1 MFTLAVTVLRTAMLN
16 MKIPDGL
23 ISSVLG
29 FAANLSDKNLLRII
43 NSLGKLTSIE
53 WQDKGVRA
61 VRRLI
66 EQDHFGI
73 EATKR
78 VIKKLNPTV
87 RAKMVNNFLLGGIL
101 LGYKKRYAFWEEHGV
116 APPGNL
122 MISSTTKCN
131 LRCYG
136 CYAGTHQIADDLS
149 REEVEMLIVESGKA
163 GTNIITM
170 LGGEP
175 FTMPWML
182 DIIEQF
188 PDVGF
193 QIFTNSLLLDD
204 DKIARL
210 AKTGNAMIVIG
221 LDGPKEFTDGRKGEG
236 AFDGAVTNIKKLSD
250 AGVLVGYS
258 TMVSRLN
265 FDHIYGDEFIDTMIE
280 AGAAFG
286 WCAVAIPQGKACRDL
301 QLIPTPEQ
309 KAKIPE
315 MVQSVRTRKPLI
327 IIDFYSDAAITEGC
341 GAGRVTLHIN
351 NTGDVEPCV
360 FFPFSVDNIRDKP
373 FNEILKSDF
382 LKGIRKVH
390 KDYPG
395 EVKTCMMVAQPQAA
409 LHVIKESNAR
419 ETSEGTLEQ
428 LTILAD
434 AAKK

>member
-1 MFTLAVTVLRTAMLN
+1 LA
-16 MKIPDGL
+16 
-23 ISSVLG
+23 S
-29 FAANLSDKNLLRII
+29 NLSDKNLLRII

-61 VRRLI
+61 VRRMI
-66 EQDHFGI
+66 EEEHSGI

-78 VIKKLNPTV
+78 AIKNMSPRT
-87 RAKMVNNFLLGGIL
+87 RSQIVNNFLLGGIL

-122 MISSTTKCN
+122 MISATTKCN

-136 CYAGTHQIADDLS
+136 CYAGTHQIADELT
-149 REEVEMLIVESGKA
+149 REEVEMLIEEARKS

-182 DIIEQF
+182 DVVEKY
-188 PDVGF
+188 PDIGF

-204 DKIARL
+204 EKIERL
-210 AKTGNAMIVIG
+210 AKAGNAIIAIG
-221 LDGPKEFTDGRKGEG
+221 VDGPKEFTDGRKGEG
-236 AFDGAVTNIKKLSD
+236 AFDGALANMRKLRD

-265 FDHIYGDEFIDTMIE
+265 FDHIYSDSFIDTMIE
-280 AGAAFG
+280 AGASFG
-286 WCAVAIPQGKACRDL
+286 WCAIAIPQGKACREL

-309 KAKIPE
+309 KAMIPE
-315 MVQSVRTRKPLI
+315 MVRSVRARKPLT
-327 IIDFYSDAAITEGC
+327 IIDFYSDANITEGC

-360 FFPFSVDNIRDKP
+360 FFPFTVDNIRKRSYVD
-373 FNEILKSDF
+373 ILKSDF

-390 KDYPG
+390 KEHPG
-395 EVKTCMMVAQPQAA
+395 KVQTCMMVSQPVAA
-409 LHVIKESNAR
+409 LKVITDCKAK
-419 ETSEGTLEQ
+419 ETSDGTLEQ
-428 LTILAD
+428 LTNLAD
-434 AAKK
+434 AAKS

>member
-1 MFTLAVTVLRTAMLN
+1 MLN
-16 MKIPDGL
+16 MKMPAGL

-29 FAANLSDKNLLRII
+29 LASNLSDKNLLRII

-61 VRRLI
+61 LRRMI
-66 EQDHFGI
+66 EEKHSGI

-78 VIKKLNPTV
+78 AIKNMNSKV
-87 RAKMVNNFLLGGIL
+87 RGQMVNNFLLGGIL
-101 LGYKKRYAFWEEHGV
+101 LGYKKRYAFWETHGV

-122 MISSTTKCN
+122 MISTTTKCN

-136 CYAGTHQIADDLS
+136 CYAGTHQIADELT
-149 REEVEMLIVESGKA
+149 REEVEMLIEEAGKA

-175 FTMPWML
+175 LTMPWML
-182 DIIEQF
+182 DVVEKY

-204 DKIARL
+204 EKIARL
-210 AKTGNAMIVIG
+210 AKAGNAIIAIG
-221 LDGPKEFTDGRKGEG
+221 VDGPKEFTDGRKGEG
-236 AFDGAVTNIKKLSD
+236 VFDGALANMRKLRD

-258 TMVSRLN
+258 TMVSRKN
-265 FDHIYGDEFIDTMIE
+265 FDHIYADPFIDTMIE
-280 AGAAFG
+280 AGASFG
-286 WCAVAIPQGKACRDL
+286 WCAVAIPQGKACREL

-309 KAKIPE
+309 KAMIPE
-315 MVQSVRTRKPLI
+315 KVRSVRQRKPI
-327 IIDFYSDAAITEGC
+327 TIIDFYSDAQITEGC
-341 GAGRVTLHIN
+341 GAGRVSLHIN

-360 FFPFSVDNIRDKP
+360 FFPFTVDNIRDKP
-373 FNEILKSDF
+373 FHEILKSDF

-390 KDYPG
+390 KDFPG
-395 EVKTCMMVAQPQAA
+395 QLQTCMMVSQPQAA
-409 LHVIKESNAR
+409 LKVITDFRAK

-428 LTILAD
+428 LTNLAE
-434 AAKK
+434 AAK

>member
-1 MFTLAVTVLRTAMLN
+1 
-16 MKIPDGL
+16 
-23 ISSVLG
+23 
-29 FAANLSDKNLLRII
+29 
-43 NSLGKLTSIE
+43 
-53 WQDKGVRA
+53 
-61 VRRLI
+61 
-66 EQDHFGI
+66 
-73 EATKR
+73 
-78 VIKKLNPTV
+78 
-87 RAKMVNNFLLGGIL
+87 
-101 LGYKKRYAFWEEHGV
+101 
-116 APPGNL
+116 

-149 REEVEMLIVESGKA
+149 REEVEMLIVEAGKS

-182 DIIEQF
+182 DVVEKF

-204 DKIARL
+204 DKIERL

-221 LDGPKEFTDGRKGEG
+221 LDGPREFTDGRKGEG
-236 AFDGAVTNIKKLSD
+236 SFDGALSNMKKLSD

-258 TMVSRLN
+258 TMVSRKN

-286 WCAVAIPQGKACRDL
+286 WCAIAIPQGMACRDL

-309 KAKIPE
+309 KAQIPE
-315 MVQSVRTRKPLI
+315 MVRSVRARKPLI
-327 IIDFYSDAAITEGC
+327 IIDFYSDANVTEGC

-360 FFPFSVDNIRDKP
+360 FFPFTVDNIRDKP
-373 FNEILKSDF
+373 YLEILKSDY
-382 LKGIRKVH
+382 LQEIRQIH

-395 EVKTCMMVAQPQAA
+395 KVQTCMMVAQPKAA
-409 LHVIKESNAR
+409 LKVIQNSNAR
-419 ETSEGTLEQ
+419 ETSNGTLEQ
-428 LTILAD
+428 LSVLAEQQQ
-434 AAKK
+434 